1 MKEKLSD
8 GTFLLFKKTL
18 ATVPSATKF
27 FCIVLKRHDGT
38 YIQSSTQGRQTAHMR
53 LRDGTRMSVVLS
65 QKCQKGHCD
74 TIGIEGTT
82 KISSI
87 YLRDPHSRHQIST
100 RMMSGN
106 RTEEWKLTSKI
117 ESG

>member
-38 YIQSSTQGRQTAHMR
+38 YTLYTIFDTRKANCTHAPARWYEDECCPQSEMPERTLRHHRYRGDYEDIVNISEGPTQSTPNLDSYDVRKQ
-53 LRDGTRMSVVLS
+53 
-65 QKCQKGHCD
+65 
-74 TIGIEGTT
+74 
-82 KISSI
+82 
-87 YLRDPHSRHQIST
+87 
-100 RMMSGN
+100 N
-106 RTEEWKLTSKI
+106 
-117 ESG
+117 